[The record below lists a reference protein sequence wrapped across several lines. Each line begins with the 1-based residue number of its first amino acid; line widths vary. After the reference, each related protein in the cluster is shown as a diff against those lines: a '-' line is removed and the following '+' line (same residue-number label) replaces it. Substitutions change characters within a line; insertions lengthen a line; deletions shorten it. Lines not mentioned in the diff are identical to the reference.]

1 MNTGNK
7 MDNKMER
14 HPCFS
19 EKAHKKFSRLHLA
32 VAPKCNVGCNY
43 CVRKYDCVNE
53 SRPGVTSRVFT
64 PAEALERVQVAVE
77 RTGSLSVI
85 GIAGPGDP
93 LANEATFETLRLL
106 QRVFPDL
113 TTCVS
118 TNGLLLPGRLADL
131 ISCGLKSL
139 TITINALTIQTAA
152 KIYAHVSPNGEK
164 ILTGQ
169 DAAERLL
176 TAQWNGLRVAVDA
189 GLAVKVNTIYIP
201 AINDDEIRH
210 IAFQAGNLGATI
222 MNIMPLI
229 PQAAFSSL
237 KRPDCKM
244 MDQMRDTCRLHIPIM
259 THCKQ
264 CRADAFGLL
273 GEDKDVEL
281 EVLNANIGEDYCD
294 MVF

>member
-1 MNTGNK
+1 MNTGNNMGK
-7 MDNKMER
+7 QMER

-19 EKAHKKFSRLHLA
+19 EKAHKKFSRLHVP
-32 VAPKCNVGCNY
+32 VAPKCNIGCNY

-53 SRPGVTSRVFT
+53 SRPGVTSRVLT
-64 PAEALERVQVAVE
+64 PAEAVERAQLAAE
-77 RTGSLSVI
+77 RTGSLSVV

-106 QRVFPDL
+106 KKELPEL
-113 TTCVS
+113 ATCVS
-118 TNGLLLPGRLADL
+118 TNGLLLPDRLADL
-131 ISCGLKSL
+131 LSCGLKSL
-139 TITINALTIQTAA
+139 TITINALTSRTAE
-152 KIYAHVSPNGEK
+152 KIYAYVSYDGK
-164 ILTGQ
+164 KMLA
-169 DAAERLL
+169 DRKAAERLL
-176 TAQWNGLRVAVDA
+176 TAQWNGLRDAIDA
-189 GLAVKVNTIYIP
+189 GLPVKVNTLYIP
-201 AINDDEIRH
+201 GVNEDEIRH
-210 IAFQAGNLGATI
+210 IAFQAANMGATI

-229 PQAAFSSL
+229 PQGAFSSI

-244 MDQMRDTCRLHIPIM
+244 MDRMRDACRLHIPVM

>member
-1 MNTGNK
+1 MNTGNNMGK
-7 MDNKMER
+7 QMER

-19 EKAHKKFSRLHLA
+19 EKAHKKFSRLHLP
-32 VAPKCNVGCNY
+32 VAPRCNIGCNY

-64 PAEALERVQVAVE
+64 AAEAVERAKLATE
-77 RTGSLSVI
+77 RTGSLSVV

-106 QRVFPDL
+106 KKELPDL
-113 TTCVS
+113 ATCVS
-118 TNGLLLPGRLADL
+118 TNGLLLPGRLKDL
-131 ISCGLKSL
+131 IHFGLKSL
-139 TITINALTIQTAA
+139 TITINALTIQTAE
-152 KIYAHVSPNGEK
+152 KIYAHVFDGKK

-169 DAAERLL
+169 EAAERLL
-176 TAQWNGLRVAVDA
+176 TAQWNGLREAVDA
-189 GLAVKVNTIYIP
+189 GLAVKVNTICIP
-201 AINDDEIRH
+201 GVNEDEIRH
-210 IAFQAGNLGATI
+210 IAFQAATIGAAI

-229 PQAAFSSL
+229 PQGAFSAI
-237 KRPDCKM
+237 KRPDCRM
-244 MDQMRDTCRLHIPIM
+244 MDRVRGACRLHIQVM
-259 THCKQ
+259 THCRQ